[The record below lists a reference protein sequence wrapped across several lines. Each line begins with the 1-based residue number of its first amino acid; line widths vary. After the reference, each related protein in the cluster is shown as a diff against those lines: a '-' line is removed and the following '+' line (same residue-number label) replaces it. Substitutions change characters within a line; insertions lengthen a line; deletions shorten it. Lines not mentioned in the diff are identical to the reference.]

1 MGASPT
7 GFELTARIRS
17 QSKVSYS
24 SNPTRGTNTT
34 FLYGV
39 RVPPYLP
46 GLLVGKILLKDYDAN
61 PELTGEELFPPK
73 SDDDLYELLLNCK
86 PELGE
91 VVRYGY

>member
-1 MGASPT
+1 
-7 GFELTARIRS
+7 
-17 QSKVSYS
+17 
-24 SNPTRGTNTT
+24 
-34 FLYGV
+34 
-39 RVPPYLP
+39 VPPYLP